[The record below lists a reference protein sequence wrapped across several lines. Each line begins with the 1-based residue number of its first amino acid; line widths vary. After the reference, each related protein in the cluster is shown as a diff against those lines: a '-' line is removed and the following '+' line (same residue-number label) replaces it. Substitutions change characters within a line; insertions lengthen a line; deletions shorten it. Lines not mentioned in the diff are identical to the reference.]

1 MVKELKGGVILF
13 MESGGPL
20 WKPNHEQIWGK
31 KKEFSSSNPGSIKEQ
46 ISSFWRLPFFFF
58 LFHLQ
63 DWHWQVQDLG
73 GNTFSYSG
81 LSGMQVEGQSCVSG
95 CQGRIPVLLH
105 SRFLRMDKVSV
116 ILEETWEGLILPIRL
131 KL

>member
-58 LFHLQ
+58 SFSLARLA
-63 DWHWQVQDLG
+63 LAGPRSG
-73 GNTFSYSG
+73 GKY
-81 LSGMQVEGQSCVSG
+81 
-95 CQGRIPVLLH
+95 I
-105 SRFLRMDKVSV
+105 FL
-116 ILEETWEGLILPIRL
+116 
-131 KL
+131 